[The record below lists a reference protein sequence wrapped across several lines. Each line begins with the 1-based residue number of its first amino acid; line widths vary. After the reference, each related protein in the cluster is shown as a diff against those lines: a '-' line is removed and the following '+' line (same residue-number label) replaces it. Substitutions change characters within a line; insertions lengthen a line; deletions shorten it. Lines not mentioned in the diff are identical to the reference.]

1 MSDRPDRAE
10 MMMGIA
16 RAVSLRGTC
25 DRLWV
30 GAAIARDS
38 RVISTGYNGNVS
50 GQPHCRH
57 WGMDGKLDPETCTTA
72 VHAEA
77 NAIVFAA
84 RHGVAV
90 EGAELWTTHQPCES
104 CAKLII
110 NSGIVKVFYEKPYR
124 LREGL
129 EMLIRSN
136 VEVFRI
142 QEDYS
147 AFQVTR

>member
-57 WGMDGKLDPETCTTA
+57 ELGVGGGCQTA